1 MRACGETTEQVRRG
15 GLKGVTAVWRSI
27 QDTFALTDQGM
38 KDFMRGAGFCALA
51 NLMLMLPIV
60 VLYFTARGFIRYLD
74 DPSVGLPDMALFA
87 VAIVAALVVMFVT
100 QMWEYR
106 ATYTAVYQESARKRI
121 AIAERL
127 RLLPLSFFG
136 KRDLADLTSVIMK
149 DCSDQERLFSH
160 TMPQIFGMGASTLVF
175 AAMMFAFD
183 WRLAASALWP
193 IPVALTALLLT
204 ARIQKSHTAKKN
216 AASLS
221 FADGLQ
227 EYLECH
233 REIRSLNKVGVFQG
247 ELDCRIDRFEREKID
262 AELAMGVAVC
272 SAQGFLRLG
281 IASVIVVGTMLLVTG
296 QVDFLVF
303 FVYLL
308 AVTRVYDP
316 INVVL
321 QAVAELMDMSLSLE
335 RMRAIENEP
344 VQTGSTSFE
353 PQGYDVVFE
362 DVGFAYADGEDVLGS
377 VSFKA
382 REGQVTALVGASG
395 SGKSTAV
402 KLASRFWDVS
412 SGTVFVG
419 GVDVSTVDP
428 ETLLSAF
435 SEVFQDVVLFDDTVR
450 ENIRLGR
457 KDATNEEVLAAA
469 RAARCDEF
477 VERLPNGYDTMIGEN
492 GSRLSG
498 GERQRISIARALL
511 KDAPIVLLDEATASL
526 DVENE
531 TYVQAALS
539 ELLQGKT
546 VLVIAHRMRT
556 VDNAD
561 KIVVLEGGCVVEQGS
576 PAELREKPDGRY
588 RRMLELQRE
597 SEVWAL

>member
-1 MRACGETTEQVRRG
+1 MTTVQRR
-15 GLKGVTAVWRSI
+15 L
-27 QDTFALTDQGM
+27 QDIFALTDQGM
-38 KDFMRGAGFCALA
+38 KDFIRGAGFCALA

-60 VLYFTARGFIRYLD
+60 VLYFVASDFVRYLG
-74 DPSVGLPDMALFA
+74 DPAVGLPGMTLYA
-87 VAIVAALVVMFVT
+87 VGIVAALAVMFVT

-106 ATYTAVYQESARKRI
+106 ATYTVVYQESARKRI

-175 AAMMFAFD
+175 AVMMFAFD

-193 IPVALTALLLT
+193 IPVALVALLLT
-204 ARIQKSHTAKKN
+204 ARVQKSHTAKKN

-221 FADGLQ
+221 FVDGLQ

-233 REIRSLNKVGVFQG
+233 REIRSLNKVSAFQG
-247 ELDCRIDRFEREKID
+247 ELDRRIDRFEREKIG
-262 AELAMGVAVC
+262 AELAMGMAVC

-281 IASVIVVGTMLLVTG
+281 IASVIVAGTMLLVAG

-316 INVVL
+316 INVIL
-321 QAVAELMDMSLSLE
+321 QAIAELMDMSLSLE

-344 VQTGSTSFE
+344 IQTGCTSFE
-353 PQGYDVVFE
+353 PQGYDVVFD
-362 DVGFAYADGEDVLGS
+362 DVGFAYADGEDVLDG
-377 VSFKA
+377 VSFRA

-412 SGTVFVG
+412 SGAVFVG

-428 ETLLSAF
+428 ETLLSSF

-450 ENIRLGR
+450 ENIRLG
-457 KDATNEEVLAAA
+457 KKNATDEEVLAAA
-469 RAARCDEF
+469 KAARCDEF
-477 VERLPNGYDTMIGEN
+477 VERLPNGYDTLIGEN
-492 GSRLSG
+492 GGRLSG

-511 KDAPIVLLDEATASL
+511 KNAPIVLLDEATASL

-531 TYVQAALS
+531 TQVQAALS
-539 ELLQGKT
+539 ELLQDKT

-561 KIVVLEGGCVVEQGS
+561 KIVVLEGGRVVEQGS
-576 PAELREKPDGRY
+576 PAELREKPEGRY

-597 SEVWAL
+597 SAAWAL

>member
-1 MRACGETTEQVRRG
+1 
-15 GLKGVTAVWRSI
+15 
-27 QDTFALTDQGM
+27 M

-60 VLYFTARGFIRYLD
+60 VLYFVASDFVRYLSE
-74 DPSVGLPDMALFA
+74 PAVGLPGM
-87 VAIVAALVVMFVT
+87 VPYVVGIVAALAVMFVT

-106 ATYTAVYQESARKRI
+106 ATYTVVYKESARKRI

-193 IPVALTALLLT
+193 IPVALVALLLT
-204 ARIQKSHTAKKN
+204 ARVQKSHTAKKN

-221 FADGLQ
+221 FVDGLQ

-233 REIRSLNKVGVFQG
+233 REIRSLNKVGAFQSDLG
-247 ELDCRIDRFEREKID
+247 RRIDRFEREKIG

-281 IASVIVVGTMLLVTG
+281 IASVIVVGTMLLVAG
-296 QVDFLVF
+296 RVDFLVF

-316 INVVL
+316 INVIL
-321 QAVAELMDMSLSLE
+321 QAIAELMDMSLSLG

-344 VQTGSTSFE
+344 IQTGHTSFE
-353 PQGYDVVFE
+353 PQGYDVAFD
-362 DVGFAYADGEDVLGS
+362 DVGFAYADGEDVLDG
-377 VSFKA
+377 VSFTA

-412 SGTVFVG
+412 SGAVFVG

-428 ETLLSAF
+428 ETLLSSF

-450 ENIRLGR
+450 ENIRLG
-457 KDATNEEVLAAA
+457 KKSATDEEVLAAA
-469 RAARCDEF
+469 KAAHCDEF
-477 VERLPNGYDTMIGEN
+477 VERLPNGYDTLIGEN
-492 GSRLSG
+492 GGRLSG

-511 KDAPIVLLDEATASL
+511 KNAPIVLLDEATASL

-531 TYVQAALS
+531 TQVQAALS

-546 VLVIAHRMRT
+546 VLDIAHRMRT

-561 KIVVLEGGCVVEQGS
+561 KIVVLEGGRVVEQGS
-576 PAELREKPDGRY
+576 PAELREKPEGRY

-597 SEVWAL
+597 SATWAL

>member
-1 MRACGETTEQVRRG
+1 MTTVRRR
-15 GLKGVTAVWRSI
+15 L
-27 QDTFALTDQGM
+27 QDIFALTDQGM

-60 VLYFTARGFIRYLD
+60 VLYFVASDFVRYLGE
-74 DPSVGLPDMALFA
+74 PAVGLPGMALYA
-87 VAIVAALVVMFVT
+87 VGIVAALAVMFVT

-106 ATYTAVYQESARKRI
+106 ATYTVVYQESARKRI

-160 TMPQIFGMGASTLVF
+160 TMPQLFGMGASTLVF
-175 AAMMFAFD
+175 AVMMFAFD

-193 IPVALTALLLT
+193 IPVALVALLLT
-204 ARIQKSHTAKKN
+204 ARVQKSHTAKKN

-221 FADGLQ
+221 FVDGLQ

-233 REIRSLNKVGVFQG
+233 REIRSLNKVSAFQG
-247 ELDCRIDRFEREKID
+247 ELDHCIDRFEREKIG

-281 IASVIVVGTMLLVTG
+281 IASVIVVGTMLLVAG
-296 QVDFLVF
+296 RVDFLVF

-316 INVVL
+316 INVIL
-321 QAVAELMDMSLSLE
+321 QAIAELMDMSLSLG

-344 VQTGSTSFE
+344 IQTGRTSFE
-353 PQGYDVVFE
+353 PQGYDVVFD
-362 DVGFAYADGEDVLGS
+362 DVGFAYADGEDVLDG
-377 VSFKA
+377 VSFRA

-412 SGTVFVG
+412 SGAVFVG

-450 ENIRLGR
+450 ENIRLGTT
-457 KDATNEEVLAAA
+457 DATNEEVLAAA

-597 SEVWAL
+597 SAAWAL

>member
-1 MRACGETTEQVRRG
+1 MNIPLIFWIVPAAAVIALAVAWAFYRSMKCEDEGTPRMREIAEHVRKGAMAYLRQQYKVVLIVFIILALFFAYLAYG
-15 GLKGVTAVWRSI
+15 AGVQNPWVPFAFLTGGFFSGLAGYFGMKTATYASARTANAARQSLDRGLKVAFRSGAVMG
-27 QDTFALTDQGM
+27 L
-38 KDFMRGAGFCALA
+38 
-51 NLMLMLPIV
+51 V
-60 VLYFTARGFIRYLD
+60 V
-74 DPSVGLPDMALFA
+74 VGLGLLDISFWYVILER
-87 VAIVAALVVMFVT
+87 FVEVSGPQKLEVIT
-100 QMWEYR
+100 TTM
-106 ATYTAVYQESARKRI
+106 
-121 AIAERL
+121 
-127 RLLPLSFFG
+127 
-136 KRDLADLTSVIMK
+136 LT
-149 DCSDQERLFSH
+149 
-160 TMPQIFGMGASTLVF
+160 FGMGASTLVF

-193 IPVALTALLLT
+193 IPVALAALLLT

-308 AVTRVYDP
+308 AATRVYDP

-450 ENIRLGR
+450 ENIRLGK

-477 VERLPNGYDTMIGEN
+477 VERLPSGYDTMIGEN

-531 TYVQAALS
+531 THVQAALS

-561 KIVVLEGGCVVEQGS
+561 KIVVLEGGCVAEQGS
-576 PAELREKPDGRY
+576 PAELRGKPDAR
-588 RRMLELQRE
+588 
-597 SEVWAL
+597 

>member
-1 MRACGETTEQVRRG
+1 MWRR
-15 GLKGVTAVWRSI
+15 I
-27 QDTFALTDQGM
+27 QDAFALTDQGM

-60 VLYFTARGFIRYLD
+60 VLYFTASDFIRYLG
-74 DPSVGLPDMALFA
+74 DPAVGLPSMALYA
-87 VAIVAALVVMFVT
+87 VGIVAALAVMFVT

-106 ATYTAVYQESARKRI
+106 GTYTVVYQESARKRI

-136 KRDLADLTSVIMK
+136 KRDLSDLTSVIMK

-160 TMPQIFGMGASTLVF
+160 TMPQIFGMGALTLVF
-175 AAMMFAFD
+175 AVMMFAFD

-193 IPVALTALLLT
+193 IPVALVALLLT
-204 ARIQKSHTAKKN
+204 ARVQKSHTAKKN

-233 REIRSLNKVGVFQG
+233 REIRSLNKVSAFQG
-247 ELDCRIDRFEREKID
+247 ELDRCIDCFEREKID

-281 IASVIVVGTMLLVTG
+281 IASVIVVGTMLLVAG
-296 QVDFLVF
+296 QIDFLVF

-316 INVVL
+316 INVIL
-321 QAVAELMDMSLSLE
+321 QAIAELMDMSLSLE

-344 VQTGSTSFE
+344 IQTGRTSFE

-362 DVGFAYADGEDVLGS
+362 DVGFAYADGEDVLNG

-412 SGTVFVG
+412 SGAVFVG

-428 ETLLSAF
+428 ETLLSSF

-450 ENIRLGR
+450 ENIRLGK
-457 KDATNEEVLAAA
+457 KDATDEEVLAAA
-469 RAARCDEF
+469 KAARCDEF

-531 TYVQAALS
+531 TQVQAALS
-539 ELLQGKT
+539 ELLQDKT

-561 KIVVLEGGCVVEQGS
+561 KIVVLEDGRVAEQGS
-576 PAELREKPDGRY
+576 PAELRERPEGEY

-597 SEVWAL
+597 SGAWTL

>member
-1 MRACGETTEQVRRG
+1 
-15 GLKGVTAVWRSI
+15 
-27 QDTFALTDQGM
+27 M

-60 VLYFTARGFIRYLD
+60 VLYFVASDFIGCLG
-74 DPSVGLPDMALFA
+74 DPAVCLPGMAPYVVG
-87 VAIVAALVVMFVT
+87 IVAALAVMFVT

-106 ATYTAVYQESARKRI
+106 ATYTVVYKESARKRI

-193 IPVALTALLLT
+193 IPVALVALLLT
-204 ARIQKSHTAKKN
+204 ARVQKSHTAKKN

-221 FADGLQ
+221 FVDGLQ

-233 REIRSLNKVGVFQG
+233 REIRSLNKVGAFQSDLG
-247 ELDCRIDRFEREKID
+247 RRIDRFEREKIG

-296 QVDFLVF
+296 RVDFLVF

-316 INVVL
+316 INVIL
-321 QAVAELMDMSLSLE
+321 QAVAELMDMSLSLK

-344 VQTGSTSFE
+344 IQTGSTSFE
-353 PQGYDVVFE
+353 PQGYDVAFD
-362 DVGFAYADGEDVLGS
+362 DVGFAYADGEDVLDG
-377 VSFKA
+377 VSFTA

-412 SGTVFVG
+412 SGAVFVG

-428 ETLLSAF
+428 ETLLSSF

-450 ENIRLGR
+450 ENIRLG
-457 KDATNEEVLAAA
+457 KKNATDEEVLAAA
-469 RAARCDEF
+469 KAARCDEF
-477 VERLPNGYDTMIGEN
+477 VERLPNGYDTLIGEN
-492 GSRLSG
+492 GGRLSG

-511 KDAPIVLLDEATASL
+511 KNAPIVLLDEATASL

-531 TYVQAALS
+531 TQVQAALS

-561 KIVVLEGGCVVEQGS
+561 KIVVLEGGRVVEQGS
-576 PAELREKPDGRY
+576 PAELREKPEGRY
-588 RRMLELQRE
+588 RRMLELQCE
-597 SEVWAL
+597 SAAWAL

>member
-1 MRACGETTEQVRRG
+1 MA
-15 GLKGVTAVWRSI
+15 AVWRRI
-27 QDTFALTDQGM
+27 QDAFALTDQGM
-38 KDFMRGAGFCALA
+38 RDFMRGAGFCALA

-60 VLYFTARGFIRYLD
+60 VLYFVASDFVRYLGE
-74 DPSVGLPDMALFA
+74 PAVGLPGMAPY
-87 VAIVAALVVMFVT
+87 VVGIVAALAVMFVT

-106 ATYTAVYQESARKRI
+106 ATYTVVYKESARKRI

-193 IPVALTALLLT
+193 IPVALVALLLT
-204 ARIQKSHTAKKN
+204 ARVQKSHTAKKN

-221 FADGLQ
+221 FVDGLQ

-233 REIRSLNKVGVFQG
+233 REIRSLNKVGAFQSDLG
-247 ELDCRIDRFEREKID
+247 RRIDRFEREKIG

-296 QVDFLVF
+296 RVDFLVF

-316 INVVL
+316 INVIL
-321 QAVAELMDMSLSLE
+321 QAIAELMDMSLSLK

-344 VQTGSTSFE
+344 IQTGSTSFE
-353 PQGYDVVFE
+353 PQGYDVAFD
-362 DVGFAYADGEDVLGS
+362 DVGFAYADGEDVLDG
-377 VSFKA
+377 VSFTA

-412 SGTVFVG
+412 SGAVFVG

-428 ETLLSAF
+428 ETLLSSF

-450 ENIRLGR
+450 ENIRLG
-457 KDATNEEVLAAA
+457 KKNATDEEVLAAA

-477 VERLPNGYDTMIGEN
+477 VERLPNGYDTLIGEN
-492 GSRLSG
+492 GGRLSG

-511 KDAPIVLLDEATASL
+511 KNAPIVLLDEATASL

-531 TYVQAALS
+531 TQVQAALS

-561 KIVVLEGGCVVEQGS
+561 KIVVLEGGRVVEQGS
-576 PAELREKPDGRY
+576 PAELREKPEGRY

-597 SEVWAL
+597 SDAWVI

>member
-1 MRACGETTEQVRRG
+1 M
-15 GLKGVTAVWRSI
+15 TAVWRRI
-27 QDTFALTDQGM
+27 QDAFALTDQGM

-60 VLYFTARGFIRYLD
+60 VLYFAASDFIRYLD
-74 DPSVGLPDMALFA
+74 DPAVGLPDMALYA
-87 VAIVAALVVMFVT
+87 VGIVVALVVMFVT

-106 ATYTAVYQESARKRI
+106 ATYTVVYQESARKRI

-193 IPVALTALLLT
+193 IPVALAALLLT
-204 ARIQKSHTAKKN
+204 TRIQKSHTAKKN

-450 ENIRLGR
+450 ENIRLGK

-531 TYVQAALS
+531 THVQAALS

-588 RRMLELQRE
+588 RRMLELQRK
-597 SEVWAL
+597 SEAWVL

>member
-1 MRACGETTEQVRRG
+1 MA
-15 GLKGVTAVWRSI
+15 AVWRRI
-27 QDTFALTDQGM
+27 QDAFALTDQGM

-60 VLYFTARGFIRYLD
+60 VLYFVASDFVRYLD
-74 DPSVGLPDMALFA
+74 EPAIGLPGM
-87 VAIVAALVVMFVT
+87 VPYVVGIVAALAVMFVT

-106 ATYTAVYQESARKRI
+106 ATYTVVYQESARKRI

-193 IPVALTALLLT
+193 IPVALVALLLT
-204 ARIQKSHTAKKN
+204 ARVQKSHTAKKN

-221 FADGLQ
+221 FVDGLQ

-281 IASVIVVGTMLLVTG
+281 IASVIVVGTMLLVAG
-296 QVDFLVF
+296 RVDFLVF

-316 INVVL
+316 INVIL
-321 QAVAELMDMSLSLE
+321 QAVAELMDMSLSLK

-402 KLASRFWDVS
+402 KLASRFWDAS

-450 ENIRLGR
+450 ENIRLGK

-477 VERLPNGYDTMIGEN
+477 VGRLPNGYDTMIGEN

-531 TYVQAALS
+531 TQVQAALS

-561 KIVVLEGGCVVEQGS
+561 KIVVLEGGRVVEQGS
-576 PAELREKPDGRY
+576 PAELREKPEGRY

-597 SEVWAL
+597 SAAWAL

>member
-1 MRACGETTEQVRRG
+1 MTTVRRR
-15 GLKGVTAVWRSI
+15 L
-27 QDTFALTDQGM
+27 QDIFALTDQGV

-60 VLYFTARGFIRYLD
+60 VLYFVASDFIRYLD
-74 DPSVGLPDMALFA
+74 EPAVGLPGMALYA
-87 VAIVAALVVMFVT
+87 VGIVAALAVMFVT

-106 ATYTAVYQESARKRI
+106 ATYTVVYQESARKRI

-160 TMPQIFGMGASTLVF
+160 TMPQLFGMGASTLVF
-175 AAMMFAFD
+175 AVMMFAFD

-193 IPVALTALLLT
+193 IPVALAALLLT
-204 ARIQKSHTAKKN
+204 ARVQKSHTAKKN

-221 FADGLQ
+221 FVDGLQ

-233 REIRSLNKVGVFQG
+233 REIRSLNKVSAFQG
-247 ELDCRIDRFEREKID
+247 DLDHCIDRFEREKIG

-281 IASVIVVGTMLLVTG
+281 IASVIVVGTMLLVAG
-296 QVDFLVF
+296 RVDFLVF

-316 INVVL
+316 INVIL
-321 QAVAELMDMSLSLE
+321 QAIAELMDMSLSLG

-344 VQTGSTSFE
+344 IQTGHTSFE
-353 PQGYDVVFE
+353 PQGYDVAFD
-362 DVGFAYADGEDVLGS
+362 DVGFAYADGEDVLDG
-377 VSFKA
+377 VSFTA

-428 ETLLSAF
+428 ETLLSSF

-450 ENIRLGR
+450 ENIRLG
-457 KDATNEEVLAAA
+457 KKNATDEEVLAAA
-469 RAARCDEF
+469 KAARCDEF
-477 VERLPNGYDTMIGEN
+477 VERLPNGYDTLIGEN
-492 GSRLSG
+492 GGRLSG

-511 KDAPIVLLDEATASL
+511 KNAPIVLLDEATASL

-531 TYVQAALS
+531 TQVQAALS

-561 KIVVLEGGCVVEQGS
+561 KIVVLEGGRVVEQGS
-576 PAELREKPDGRY
+576 PAELREKPEGKY

-597 SEVWAL
+597 SAAWAL

>member
-1 MRACGETTEQVRRG
+1 
-15 GLKGVTAVWRSI
+15 
-27 QDTFALTDQGM
+27 M

-60 VLYFTARGFIRYLD
+60 VLYFVASDFIGCLG
-74 DPSVGLPDMALFA
+74 DPAVGLPSMAPY
-87 VAIVAALVVMFVT
+87 VVGIVAALAVMFVT

-106 ATYTAVYQESARKRI
+106 ATYTVVYKESARKRI

-193 IPVALTALLLT
+193 IPVALVALLLT
-204 ARIQKSHTAKKN
+204 ARVQKSHTAKKN

-221 FADGLQ
+221 FVDGLQ

-233 REIRSLNKVGVFQG
+233 REIRSLNKVGAFQSDLG
-247 ELDCRIDRFEREKID
+247 RRIDRFEREKID

-296 QVDFLVF
+296 RVDFLVF

-316 INVVL
+316 INVIL
-321 QAVAELMDMSLSLE
+321 QAVAELMDMSLSLG

-344 VQTGSTSFE
+344 IQTGSTSFE
-353 PQGYDVVFE
+353 PQGYDVAFD
-362 DVGFAYADGEDVLGS
+362 DVGFAYADGEDVLDG

-412 SGTVFVG
+412 SGAVFVG

-428 ETLLSAF
+428 ETLLSSF

-450 ENIRLGR
+450 ENIRLGK
-457 KDATNEEVLAAA
+457 KDATDEEVLAAA

-511 KDAPIVLLDEATASL
+511 KNAPIVLLDEATASL

-531 TYVQAALS
+531 TQVQAALS

-561 KIVVLEGGCVVEQGS
+561 KIVVLEGGRVVEQGS
-576 PAELREKPDGRY
+576 PAELREKPEGRY

-597 SEVWAL
+597 SAAWAL

>member
-1 MRACGETTEQVRRG
+1 
-15 GLKGVTAVWRSI
+15 
-27 QDTFALTDQGM
+27 M

-60 VLYFTARGFIRYLD
+60 VLYFVASDFVRYLSE
-74 DPSVGLPDMALFA
+74 PAVGLPGM
-87 VAIVAALVVMFVT
+87 VPYVVGIVAALAVMFVT

-106 ATYTAVYQESARKRI
+106 ATYTVVYKESARKRI

-193 IPVALTALLLT
+193 IPVALVALLLT
-204 ARIQKSHTAKKN
+204 ARVQKSHTAKKN
-216 AASLS
+216 AVSLS
-221 FADGLQ
+221 FVDGLQ

-233 REIRSLNKVGVFQG
+233 REIRSLNKVGAFQSDLG
-247 ELDCRIDRFEREKID
+247 RRIDRFEREKIG

-281 IASVIVVGTMLLVTG
+281 IASVIVVGTMLLVAG
-296 QVDFLVF
+296 RVDFLVF

-316 INVVL
+316 INVIL
-321 QAVAELMDMSLSLE
+321 QAIAELMDMSLSLG

-344 VQTGSTSFE
+344 IQTGHTSFE
-353 PQGYDVVFE
+353 PQGYDVAFD
-362 DVGFAYADGEDVLGS
+362 DVGFAYADGEDVLDG
-377 VSFKA
+377 VSFTA

-412 SGTVFVG
+412 SGAVFVG

-428 ETLLSAF
+428 ETLLSSF

-450 ENIRLGR
+450 ENIRLG
-457 KDATNEEVLAAA
+457 KKNATDEEVLAAA
-469 RAARCDEF
+469 KAARCDEF
-477 VERLPNGYDTMIGEN
+477 VERLPNGYDTLIGEN
-492 GSRLSG
+492 GGRLSG

-511 KDAPIVLLDEATASL
+511 KNAPIVLLDEATASL

-531 TYVQAALS
+531 TQVQAALS
-539 ELLQGKT
+539 ELLQDKT

-561 KIVVLEGGCVVEQGS
+561 KIVVLEGGRVVEQGS
-576 PAELREKPDGRY
+576 PAELREKPEGRY

-597 SEVWAL
+597 SAAWAL

>member
-1 MRACGETTEQVRRG
+1 MTTVRRR
-15 GLKGVTAVWRSI
+15 L
-27 QDTFALTDQGM
+27 QDIFALTDQGM
-38 KDFMRGAGFCALA
+38 KDFIRGAGFCALA

-60 VLYFTARGFIRYLD
+60 VLYFTASDFVRYLG
-74 DPSVGLPDMALFA
+74 DPSVGLPSMALYA
-87 VAIVAALVVMFVT
+87 VGIVAALAVMFVT

-106 ATYTAVYQESARKRI
+106 GTYTVVYQESARKRI

-136 KRDLADLTSVIMK
+136 KRDLSDLTSVIMK

-175 AAMMFAFD
+175 AVMMFAFD

-193 IPVALTALLLT
+193 IPVALVALLLT
-204 ARIQKSHTAKKN
+204 ARVQKSHTAKKN

-221 FADGLQ
+221 FVDGLQ

-233 REIRSLNKVGVFQG
+233 REIRSLNKVSAFQG
-247 ELDCRIDRFEREKID
+247 ELDRCIDCFEREKID

-281 IASVIVVGTMLLVTG
+281 IASVIVVGTMLLVAG
-296 QVDFLVF
+296 QIDFLVF

-316 INVVL
+316 INVIL
-321 QAVAELMDMSLSLE
+321 QAIAELMDMSLSLE
-335 RMRAIENEP
+335 RMRAIENEAI
-344 VQTGSTSFE
+344 QTGRTSFE
-353 PQGYDVVFE
+353 PQGYDVVFD
-362 DVGFAYADGEDVLGS
+362 DVGFSYADGEDVLDS

-412 SGTVFVG
+412 SGAVFVG

-428 ETLLSAF
+428 ETLLSSF

-450 ENIRLGR
+450 ENIRLGK
-457 KDATNEEVLAAA
+457 KDATDGEVLAAA
-469 RAARCDEF
+469 KAARCDEF

-531 TYVQAALS
+531 TQVQAALS
-539 ELLQGKT
+539 ELLQDKT

-561 KIVVLEGGCVVEQGS
+561 KIVVLENGRVAEQGS
-576 PAELREKPDGRY
+576 PAELRKRPEGEY

-597 SEVWAL
+597 SGAWTL

>member
-1 MRACGETTEQVRRG
+1 M
-15 GLKGVTAVWRSI
+15 TAVWRRI
-27 QDTFALTDQGM
+27 QDAFALTDQGM
-38 KDFMRGAGFCALA
+38 KDFIRGAGFCALA

-60 VLYFTARGFIRYLD
+60 VLYFVASDFIRYLD
-74 DPSVGLPDMALFA
+74 NPSVGLPGMALYA
-87 VAIVAALVVMFVT
+87 AGIVAALAVMFVT

-106 ATYTAVYQESARKRI
+106 GTYTVVYQESARKRI
-121 AIAERL
+121 SIAERL

-175 AAMMFAFD
+175 AVMMFAFD

-193 IPVALTALLLT
+193 IPVALVALLLT
-204 ARIQKSHTAKKN
+204 AHIQKSHTVKKN

-221 FADGLQ
+221 FADALQ

-233 REIRSLNKVGVFQG
+233 REIRSLNKVGAFQD
-247 ELDCRIDRFEREKID
+247 ELDCRIDRFEREKIG

-281 IASVIVVGTMLLVTG
+281 IASVIVVGTVLLVAG

-316 INVVL
+316 INVIL
-321 QAVAELMDMSLSLE
+321 QAIAELMDMSLSLE

-344 VQTGSTSFE
+344 IQTGSTSFE

-412 SGTVFVG
+412 SGAIFVG

-450 ENIRLGR
+450 ENIRLGK
-457 KDATNEEVLAAA
+457 KDATNEEVLAAE

-588 RRMLELQRE
+588 RRMLELQHE
-597 SEVWAL
+597 SEAWVL

>member
-1 MRACGETTEQVRRG
+1 
-15 GLKGVTAVWRSI
+15 
-27 QDTFALTDQGM
+27 M
-38 KDFMRGAGFCALA
+38 KDFMCGAGFCALA

-60 VLYFTARGFIRYLD
+60 VLYFVASDFVRYLG
-74 DPSVGLPDMALFA
+74 DPAVGLPGMAPY
-87 VAIVAALVVMFVT
+87 VVGIVAALAVMFAT

-106 ATYTAVYQESARKRI
+106 ATYTVVYKESARKRI

-193 IPVALTALLLT
+193 IPVALVALLLT
-204 ARIQKSHTAKKN
+204 ARVQKSHTAKKN

-221 FADGLQ
+221 FVDGLQ

-233 REIRSLNKVGVFQG
+233 REIRSLNKVGAFQSDLG
-247 ELDCRIDRFEREKID
+247 RHIDRFEREKIG

-281 IASVIVVGTMLLVTG
+281 IASVIVVGTMLLVAG
-296 QVDFLVF
+296 RVDFLVF

-316 INVVL
+316 INVIL
-321 QAVAELMDMSLSLE
+321 QAIAELMDMSLSLG

-344 VQTGSTSFE
+344 IQTGHTSFE
-353 PQGYDVVFE
+353 PQGYDVAFD
-362 DVGFAYADGEDVLGS
+362 DVGFAYADGEDVLDG

-412 SGTVFVG
+412 SGAVFVG

-428 ETLLSAF
+428 ETLLSSF

-450 ENIRLGR
+450 ENIRLG
-457 KDATNEEVLAAA
+457 KKNATDEEVLAAA
-469 RAARCDEF
+469 KAARCDEF
-477 VERLPNGYDTMIGEN
+477 VERLPNGYDTLIGEN
-492 GSRLSG
+492 GGRLSG

-511 KDAPIVLLDEATASL
+511 KNAPIVLLDEATASL

-531 TYVQAALS
+531 TQVQAALS

-561 KIVVLEGGCVVEQGS
+561 KIVVLEGGRVVEQGS
-576 PAELREKPDGRY
+576 PAELREKPEGRY

-597 SEVWAL
+597 SAAWAL

>member
-1 MRACGETTEQVRRG
+1 
-15 GLKGVTAVWRSI
+15 
-27 QDTFALTDQGM
+27 M

-60 VLYFTARGFIRYLD
+60 VLYFVASDFVRYLGE
-74 DPSVGLPDMALFA
+74 PAVGLPGMAPYA
-87 VAIVAALVVMFVT
+87 AGIVAALAVMFVT

-106 ATYTAVYQESARKRI
+106 ATYTVVYQESARKRI

-193 IPVALTALLLT
+193 IPVALVALLLT
-204 ARIQKSHTAKKN
+204 ARVQKSHTAKKN

-221 FADGLQ
+221 FVDGLQ

-233 REIRSLNKVGVFQG
+233 REIRSLNKVSAFQG
-247 ELDCRIDRFEREKID
+247 ELDHCIDRFEREKIG

-281 IASVIVVGTMLLVTG
+281 IASVIVVGTMLLVAG
-296 QVDFLVF
+296 RVDFLVF

-308 AVTRVYDP
+308 TVTRVYDP
-316 INVVL
+316 INVIL
-321 QAVAELMDMSLSLE
+321 QAIAELMDMSLSLK

-344 VQTGSTSFE
+344 IQTGSTSFE
-353 PQGYDVVFE
+353 PQGYDVALD
-362 DVGFAYADGEDVLGS
+362 DVGFAYADGEDVLDG
-377 VSFKA
+377 VSFTA

-412 SGTVFVG
+412 SGAVFVG

-428 ETLLSAF
+428 ETLLSSF

-450 ENIRLGR
+450 ENIRLG
-457 KDATNEEVLAAA
+457 KKNATDEEVLAAA

-531 TYVQAALS
+531 TQVQAALS

-561 KIVVLEGGCVVEQGS
+561 KIVVLEGGRVVEQGS
-576 PAELREKPDGRY
+576 PAELREKPEGRY

-597 SEVWAL
+597 SAAWAL

>member
-1 MRACGETTEQVRRG
+1 
-15 GLKGVTAVWRSI
+15 
-27 QDTFALTDQGM
+27 M

-60 VLYFTARGFIRYLD
+60 VLYFVASDFVRYLGE
-74 DPSVGLPDMALFA
+74 PAVGLPGMAPY
-87 VAIVAALVVMFVT
+87 VVGIVAALAVMFVT

-106 ATYTAVYQESARKRI
+106 ATYTVVYKESARKRI

-193 IPVALTALLLT
+193 IPVALAALLLT
-204 ARIQKSHTAKKN
+204 ARVQKSHTAKKN

-221 FADGLQ
+221 FVDGLQ

-233 REIRSLNKVGVFQG
+233 REIRSLNKVGAFQSDLG
-247 ELDCRIDRFEREKID
+247 RRIDRFEREKID

-281 IASVIVVGTMLLVTG
+281 IASVIVVGTMLLVAG
-296 QVDFLVF
+296 RVDFLVF

-316 INVVL
+316 INVIL
-321 QAVAELMDMSLSLE
+321 QAVAELMDMSLSLK

-344 VQTGSTSFE
+344 IQTGHTSFE
-353 PQGYDVVFE
+353 PQGYDVAFD
-362 DVGFAYADGEDVLGS
+362 DVGFAYADGEDVLDG
-377 VSFKA
+377 VSFTA

-412 SGTVFVG
+412 SGAVFVG

-428 ETLLSAF
+428 ETLLSSF

-450 ENIRLGR
+450 ENIRLG
-457 KDATNEEVLAAA
+457 KKNATDEEVLAAA
-469 RAARCDEF
+469 KAARCDEF
-477 VERLPNGYDTMIGEN
+477 VERLPNGYDTLIGEN
-492 GSRLSG
+492 GGRLSG

-511 KDAPIVLLDEATASL
+511 KNAPIVLLDEATASL

-531 TYVQAALS
+531 TQVQAALS

-561 KIVVLEGGCVVEQGS
+561 KIVVFEGGRVVEQGS
-576 PAELREKPDGRY
+576 PAELREKPEGRY

-597 SEVWAL
+597 SAAWAL

>member
-1 MRACGETTEQVRRG
+1 MWRR
-15 GLKGVTAVWRSI
+15 I
-27 QDTFALTDQGM
+27 QDAFTLTDQGM

-60 VLYFTARGFIRYLD
+60 VLYFTASDFVRYLG
-74 DPSVGLPDMALFA
+74 DPSVGLPSMVLYA
-87 VAIVAALVVMFVT
+87 VGIVAALAVMFVT

-106 ATYTAVYQESARKRI
+106 GTYTVVYQESARKRI

-136 KRDLADLTSVIMK
+136 KRDLSDLTSVIMK

-175 AAMMFAFD
+175 AVMMFAFD

-193 IPVALTALLLT
+193 IPVALVALLLT
-204 ARIQKSHTAKKN
+204 ARVQKSHTAKKN

-221 FADGLQ
+221 FVDGLQ

-233 REIRSLNKVGVFQG
+233 REIRSLNKVSAFQG
-247 ELDCRIDRFEREKID
+247 ELDRCIDCFEREKID

-281 IASVIVVGTMLLVTG
+281 IATVIVVGTMLLVSG
-296 QVDFLVF
+296 QIDFLVF

-316 INVVL
+316 INVIL
-321 QAVAELMDMSLSLE
+321 QAIAELMDMSLSLE
-335 RMRAIENEP
+335 RMRAIENEAI
-344 VQTGSTSFE
+344 QTGRTSFE
-353 PQGYDVVFE
+353 PQGYDVVFD
-362 DVGFAYADGEDVLGS
+362 DVGFSYADGEDVLDS

-412 SGTVFVG
+412 SGAVFVG

-428 ETLLSAF
+428 ETLLSSF

-450 ENIRLGR
+450 ENIRLGK
-457 KDATNEEVLAAA
+457 KDATDEEVLAAA
-469 RAARCDEF
+469 KAARCDEF

-531 TYVQAALS
+531 TQVQAALS
-539 ELLQGKT
+539 ELLQDKT

-561 KIVVLEGGCVVEQGS
+561 KIVVLEDGRVAEQGS
-576 PAELREKPDGRY
+576 PAELREKPEGEY

-597 SEVWAL
+597 SGAWTL

>member
-1 MRACGETTEQVRRG
+1 M
-15 GLKGVTAVWRSI
+15 TAVWRRI
-27 QDTFALTDQGM
+27 QDAFALTDQGM

-60 VLYFTARGFIRYLD
+60 VLYFVASDFIGYLG
-74 DPSVGLPDMALFA
+74 DPAVGLPGMAPY
-87 VAIVAALVVMFVT
+87 VVGIVAALAVMFVT

-106 ATYTAVYQESARKRI
+106 ATYTVVYQESARKRI

-193 IPVALTALLLT
+193 IPVALVALLLT
-204 ARIQKSHTAKKN
+204 ARVQKSHTAKKN

-221 FADGLQ
+221 FVDGLQ

-233 REIRSLNKVGVFQG
+233 REIRSLNKVGAFQSDLG
-247 ELDCRIDRFEREKID
+247 RRIDRFEREKIG

-281 IASVIVVGTMLLVTG
+281 IASVIVVGTMLLVAG

-316 INVVL
+316 INVIL
-321 QAVAELMDMSLSLE
+321 QAIAELMDMSLSLG

-344 VQTGSTSFE
+344 IQTGSTSFE
-353 PQGYDVVFE
+353 PQGYDVAFG
-362 DVGFAYADGEDVLGS
+362 DVGFAYADGEDVLDG
-377 VSFKA
+377 VSFTA

-412 SGTVFVG
+412 SGAVFVG

-428 ETLLSAF
+428 ETLLSSF

-450 ENIRLGR
+450 ENIRLG
-457 KDATNEEVLAAA
+457 KKNATDEEVLAAA

-477 VERLPNGYDTMIGEN
+477 VGRLPNGYDTMIGEN

-531 TYVQAALS
+531 TQVQAALS

-561 KIVVLEGGCVVEQGS
+561 KIVVLEGGRVVEQGS
-576 PAELREKPDGRY
+576 PAELREKPEGRY

-597 SEVWAL
+597 SAAWAL

>member
-1 MRACGETTEQVRRG
+1 
-15 GLKGVTAVWRSI
+15 
-27 QDTFALTDQGM
+27 M

-60 VLYFTARGFIRYLD
+60 VLYFVASDFIRYLGE
-74 DPSVGLPDMALFA
+74 PAVGLPGMALYT
-87 VAIVAALVVMFVT
+87 VGIVAALAVMFIT

-106 ATYTAVYQESARKRI
+106 ATYTVVYQESARKRI

-160 TMPQIFGMGASTLVF
+160 TMPQLFGMGASTLVF
-175 AAMMFAFD
+175 AVMMFAFD

-193 IPVALTALLLT
+193 IPVALAALLLT
-204 ARIQKSHTAKKN
+204 ARVQKSHTAKKN

-221 FADGLQ
+221 FVDGLQ

-233 REIRSLNKVGVFQG
+233 REIRSLNKVSAFQG
-247 ELDCRIDRFEREKID
+247 ELDRRIDRFEREKIG

-281 IASVIVVGTMLLVTG
+281 IASVIVVGTMLLVAG
-296 QVDFLVF
+296 RVDFLVF

-316 INVVL
+316 INVIL
-321 QAVAELMDMSLSLE
+321 QAIAELMDMSLSLG

-344 VQTGSTSFE
+344 IQTGHTSFE
-353 PQGYDVVFE
+353 PQGYDVAFD
-362 DVGFAYADGEDVLGS
+362 DVGFAYADGEDVLDG
-377 VSFKA
+377 VSFRA

-412 SGTVFVG
+412 SGAVFVG

-428 ETLLSAF
+428 ETLLSSF

-450 ENIRLGR
+450 ENIRLG
-457 KDATNEEVLAAA
+457 KKNATDEEVLAAA
-469 RAARCDEF
+469 KAARCDEF
-477 VERLPNGYDTMIGEN
+477 VERLPNGYDTLIGEN
-492 GSRLSG
+492 GGRLSG

-511 KDAPIVLLDEATASL
+511 KNAPIVLLDEATASL

-531 TYVQAALS
+531 TQVQAALS

-561 KIVVLEGGCVVEQGS
+561 KIVVLEGGRVVEQGS
-576 PAELREKPDGRY
+576 PAELREKPEGRY

-597 SEVWAL
+597 SAAWTL

>member
-1 MRACGETTEQVRRG
+1 
-15 GLKGVTAVWRSI
+15 
-27 QDTFALTDQGM
+27 M

-60 VLYFTARGFIRYLD
+60 VLYFVASDFIECLG
-74 DPSVGLPDMALFA
+74 DPAACLPSMAPYVVG
-87 VAIVAALVVMFVT
+87 IVAALAVMFVT

-106 ATYTAVYQESARKRI
+106 ATYTVVYKESARKRI

-193 IPVALTALLLT
+193 IPVALAALLLT
-204 ARIQKSHTAKKN
+204 ARVQKSHTAKKN

-221 FADGLQ
+221 FVDGLQ

-233 REIRSLNKVGVFQG
+233 REMRSLNKVGAFQSDLG
-247 ELDCRIDRFEREKID
+247 RRIDRFEREKID

-296 QVDFLVF
+296 RVDFLVF

-316 INVVL
+316 INVIL
-321 QAVAELMDMSLSLE
+321 QAVAELMDMSLSLK

-344 VQTGSTSFE
+344 IQTGSTSFE
-353 PQGYDVVFE
+353 PQGYDVAFD
-362 DVGFAYADGEDVLGS
+362 DVGFAYADGEDVLDG
-377 VSFKA
+377 VSFTA

-412 SGTVFVG
+412 SGAVFVG
-419 GVDVSTVDP
+419 GIDVSTVDP

-435 SEVFQDVVLFDDTVR
+435 SEVFQDVVLFDGTVR
-450 ENIRLGR
+450 ENIRLGK

-531 TYVQAALS
+531 THVQAALS

-576 PAELREKPDGRY
+576 PAELREKPEGRY

-597 SEVWAL
+597 SDAWAL

>member
-1 MRACGETTEQVRRG
+1 
-15 GLKGVTAVWRSI
+15 
-27 QDTFALTDQGM
+27 M

-60 VLYFTARGFIRYLD
+60 VLYFVASDFIRYLSE
-74 DPSVGLPDMALFA
+74 PAVCLPGMVPYVVG
-87 VAIVAALVVMFVT
+87 IVAALAVMFVT

-106 ATYTAVYQESARKRI
+106 ATYTVVYKESARKRI

-175 AAMMFAFD
+175 AVMMFAFD

-193 IPVALTALLLT
+193 IPVALVALLLT
-204 ARIQKSHTAKKN
+204 ARVQKSHTAKKN

-221 FADGLQ
+221 FVDGLQ

-233 REIRSLNKVGVFQG
+233 REIRSLNKVGAFQSDLG
-247 ELDCRIDRFEREKID
+247 RRIDRFEREKID

-296 QVDFLVF
+296 RVDFLVF

-316 INVVL
+316 INVIL
-321 QAVAELMDMSLSLE
+321 QAVAELMDMSLSLK

-344 VQTGSTSFE
+344 IQTGHTSFE
-353 PQGYDVVFE
+353 PQGYDVAFD
-362 DVGFAYADGEDVLGS
+362 DVGFAYADGEDVLDG
-377 VSFKA
+377 VSFTA

-412 SGTVFVG
+412 SGAVFVG

-428 ETLLSAF
+428 ETLLSSF

-450 ENIRLGR
+450 ENIRLG
-457 KDATNEEVLAAA
+457 KKNATDEEVLAAA
-469 RAARCDEF
+469 KAARCDEF
-477 VERLPNGYDTMIGEN
+477 VERLPNGYDTLIGEN
-492 GSRLSG
+492 GGRLSG

-511 KDAPIVLLDEATASL
+511 KNAPIVLLDEATASL

-531 TYVQAALS
+531 TQVQAALS

-561 KIVVLEGGCVVEQGS
+561 KIVVLEGGRVVEQGS
-576 PAELREKPDGRY
+576 PAELREKPEGRY

-597 SEVWAL
+597 SAAWAL

>member
-1 MRACGETTEQVRRG
+1 
-15 GLKGVTAVWRSI
+15 
-27 QDTFALTDQGM
+27 M

-60 VLYFTARGFIRYLD
+60 VLYFVASDFVRYLGE
-74 DPSVGLPDMALFA
+74 PAVGLPGMALYA
-87 VAIVAALVVMFVT
+87 VGIVAALAVMFVT

-106 ATYTAVYQESARKRI
+106 ATYTVVYQESARKRI

-160 TMPQIFGMGASTLVF
+160 TMPQLFGMGASTLVF
-175 AAMMFAFD
+175 AVMMFAFD

-193 IPVALTALLLT
+193 IPVALVALLLT
-204 ARIQKSHTAKKN
+204 ARVQKSHTAKKN

-221 FADGLQ
+221 FVDGLQ

-233 REIRSLNKVGVFQG
+233 REIRSLNKVGAFQSDLG
-247 ELDCRIDRFEREKID
+247 RRIDRFEREKIG

-281 IASVIVVGTMLLVTG
+281 IASVIVVGTMLLVAG
-296 QVDFLVF
+296 RVDFLVF

-316 INVVL
+316 INVIL
-321 QAVAELMDMSLSLE
+321 QAIAELMDMSLSLG

-344 VQTGSTSFE
+344 IQTGHTSFE
-353 PQGYDVVFE
+353 PQGYDVAFD
-362 DVGFAYADGEDVLGS
+362 DVGFAYADGEDVLDG

-412 SGTVFVG
+412 SGAVFVG

-428 ETLLSAF
+428 ETLLSSF

-450 ENIRLGR
+450 ENIRLG
-457 KDATNEEVLAAA
+457 KKNATDEEVLAAA
-469 RAARCDEF
+469 KAARCDEF
-477 VERLPNGYDTMIGEN
+477 VERLPNGYDTLIGEN
-492 GSRLSG
+492 GGRLSG

-511 KDAPIVLLDEATASL
+511 KNAPIVLLDEATASL

-531 TYVQAALS
+531 TQVQAALS

-561 KIVVLEGGCVVEQGS
+561 KIVVLEGGRVVEQGS
-576 PAELREKPDGRY
+576 PAELREKPEGRY

-597 SEVWAL
+597 SAAWAL

>member
-1 MRACGETTEQVRRG
+1 MTTVRRR
-15 GLKGVTAVWRSI
+15 L
-27 QDTFALTDQGM
+27 QDIFALTDQGV

-60 VLYFTARGFIRYLD
+60 VLYFVASDFIRYLD
-74 DPSVGLPDMALFA
+74 EPAVGLPGMALYA
-87 VAIVAALVVMFVT
+87 VGIVAALAVMFVT

-106 ATYTAVYQESARKRI
+106 ATYTVVYQESARKRI

-160 TMPQIFGMGASTLVF
+160 TMPQLFGMGASTLVF
-175 AAMMFAFD
+175 AVMMFAFD

-193 IPVALTALLLT
+193 IPVALAALLLT
-204 ARIQKSHTAKKN
+204 ARVQKSHTAKKN

-221 FADGLQ
+221 FVDGLQ

-233 REIRSLNKVGVFQG
+233 REIRSLNKVSAFQG
-247 ELDCRIDRFEREKID
+247 ELDHCIDRFEREKIG

-281 IASVIVVGTMLLVTG
+281 IASVIVVGTMLLVAG
-296 QVDFLVF
+296 RVDFLVF

-316 INVVL
+316 INVIL
-321 QAVAELMDMSLSLE
+321 QAIAELMDMSLSLG

-344 VQTGSTSFE
+344 IQTGHTSFE
-353 PQGYDVVFE
+353 PQGYDVAFD
-362 DVGFAYADGEDVLGS
+362 DVGFAYADGEDVLDG
-377 VSFKA
+377 VSFTA

-428 ETLLSAF
+428 ETLLSSF

-450 ENIRLGR
+450 ENIRLG
-457 KDATNEEVLAAA
+457 KKNATDEEVLAAA
-469 RAARCDEF
+469 KAARCDEF
-477 VERLPNGYDTMIGEN
+477 VERLPNGYDTLIGEN
-492 GSRLSG
+492 GGRLSG

-511 KDAPIVLLDEATASL
+511 KNAPIVLLDEATASL

-531 TYVQAALS
+531 TQVQAALS

-561 KIVVLEGGCVVEQGS
+561 KIVVLEGGRVVEQGS
-576 PAELREKPDGRY
+576 PAELREKPEGKY

-597 SEVWAL
+597 SAAWAL

>member
-1 MRACGETTEQVRRG
+1 
-15 GLKGVTAVWRSI
+15 
-27 QDTFALTDQGM
+27 M

-60 VLYFTARGFIRYLD
+60 VLYFVASDFVRYLGE
-74 DPSVGLPDMALFA
+74 PAVGLPGMAPY
-87 VAIVAALVVMFVT
+87 VVGIVAALAVMFVT

-106 ATYTAVYQESARKRI
+106 ATYTVVYKESARKRI

-193 IPVALTALLLT
+193 IPVALAALLLT
-204 ARIQKSHTAKKN
+204 ARVQKSHTAKKN

-221 FADGLQ
+221 FVDGIQ

-233 REIRSLNKVGVFQG
+233 REIRSLNKVGAFQSDLG
-247 ELDCRIDRFEREKID
+247 RRIDRFEREKIG

-296 QVDFLVF
+296 RVDFLVF

-316 INVVL
+316 INVIL
-321 QAVAELMDMSLSLE
+321 QAIAELMDMSLSLK

-344 VQTGSTSFE
+344 IQTGSTSFE
-353 PQGYDVVFE
+353 PQGYDVAFD
-362 DVGFAYADGEDVLGS
+362 DVGFAYADGEDVLDG
-377 VSFKA
+377 VSFTA

-412 SGTVFVG
+412 SGAVFVG

-428 ETLLSAF
+428 ETLLSSF

-450 ENIRLGR
+450 ENIRLG
-457 KDATNEEVLAAA
+457 KKSATDEEVLAAA
-469 RAARCDEF
+469 KAARCDEF
-477 VERLPNGYDTMIGEN
+477 VERLPNGYDTLIGEN
-492 GSRLSG
+492 GGRLSG

-511 KDAPIVLLDEATASL
+511 KNAPIVLLDEATASL

-531 TYVQAALS
+531 TQVQAALS

-561 KIVVLEGGCVVEQGS
+561 KIVVLEGGRVVEQGS
-576 PAELREKPDGRY
+576 PAELREKPEGRY

-597 SEVWAL
+597 SAAWAL

>member
-1 MRACGETTEQVRRG
+1 MA
-15 GLKGVTAVWRSI
+15 AVWRSI

-60 VLYFTARGFIRYLD
+60 VLYFAASDFIRYLD
-74 DPSVGLPDMALFA
+74 DPAVGLPDMALYA
-87 VAIVAALVVMFVT
+87 VGIVVALVVIFVT

-106 ATYTAVYQESARKRI
+106 ATYTVVYQESARKRI

-193 IPVALTALLLT
+193 IPVALVALLLT
-204 ARIQKSHTAKKN
+204 ARVQKSHTAKKN

-221 FADGLQ
+221 FVDGLQ

-233 REIRSLNKVGVFQG
+233 REIRSLNKVGAFRSDLG
-247 ELDCRIDRFEREKID
+247 RRIDRFEREKIG

-281 IASVIVVGTMLLVTG
+281 IASVIVVGTMLLVAG
-296 QVDFLVF
+296 RVDFLVF

-316 INVVL
+316 INVIL
-321 QAVAELMDMSLSLE
+321 QAVAELMDMSLSLK
-335 RMRAIENEP
+335 RMCAIENEP
-344 VQTGSTSFE
+344 IQTGSTSFE
-353 PQGYDVVFE
+353 PQGYDVAFD
-362 DVGFAYADGEDVLGS
+362 DVGFAYADGEDVLDG
-377 VSFKA
+377 VSFTA

-412 SGTVFVG
+412 SGAVFVG

-428 ETLLSAF
+428 ETLLSSF

-450 ENIRLGR
+450 ENIRLG
-457 KDATNEEVLAAA
+457 KKNATDEEVLAAA

-477 VERLPNGYDTMIGEN
+477 VERLPNDYDTMIGEN

-511 KDAPIVLLDEATASL
+511 KNAPIVLLDEATASL

-531 TYVQAALS
+531 TQVQAALS

-561 KIVVLEGGCVVEQGS
+561 KIVVLEGGRVVEQGS
-576 PAELREKPDGRY
+576 PAELREKPEGRY

-597 SEVWAL
+597 SAAWAL

>member
-1 MRACGETTEQVRRG
+1 M
-15 GLKGVTAVWRSI
+15 TAVWRRI
-27 QDTFALTDQGM
+27 QDAFALTDQGM
-38 KDFMRGAGFCALA
+38 KDFMHGAGFCALA

-60 VLYFTARGFIRYLD
+60 VLCFAASDFIRYLD
-74 DPSVGLPDMALFA
+74 DPAVGLPDMALYA
-87 VAIVAALVVMFVT
+87 VGIVVALVVMFVT

-106 ATYTAVYQESARKRI
+106 ATYTVVYQESARKRI

-193 IPVALTALLLT
+193 IPVALAALLLT
-204 ARIQKSHTAKKN
+204 TRIQKSHTAKKN

-435 SEVFQDVVLFDDTVR
+435 SEAFQDVVLFDDTVR
-450 ENIRLGR
+450 ENIRLGK

-477 VERLPNGYDTMIGEN
+477 VDRLPNGYDTMIGEN

-531 TYVQAALS
+531 THVQAALS

-576 PAELREKPDGRY
+576 SAELRGKPDGRY

-597 SEVWAL
+597 SEAWVL

>member
-1 MRACGETTEQVRRG
+1 
-15 GLKGVTAVWRSI
+15 
-27 QDTFALTDQGM
+27 M

-60 VLYFTARGFIRYLD
+60 VLYFVASDFVRYLSE
-74 DPSVGLPDMALFA
+74 PAVGLPGM
-87 VAIVAALVVMFVT
+87 VPYVVGIVAALAVMFVT

-106 ATYTAVYQESARKRI
+106 ATYTVVYKESARKRI

-175 AAMMFAFD
+175 AVMMFAFD

-193 IPVALTALLLT
+193 ISVALAALLLT
-204 ARIQKSHTAKKN
+204 ARVQKSHTAKKN

-221 FADGLQ
+221 FVDGLQ

-233 REIRSLNKVGVFQG
+233 REIRSLNKVGAFQSDLG
-247 ELDCRIDRFEREKID
+247 RRIDRFEREKIG

-281 IASVIVVGTMLLVTG
+281 IASVIVVGTMLLVAG
-296 QVDFLVF
+296 RVDFLVF

-316 INVVL
+316 INVIL
-321 QAVAELMDMSLSLE
+321 QAIAELMDMSLSLG

-344 VQTGSTSFE
+344 IQTGHTSFE
-353 PQGYDVVFE
+353 PQGYDVAFD
-362 DVGFAYADGEDVLGS
+362 DVGFAYADGEDVLDG
-377 VSFKA
+377 VSFTA

-412 SGTVFVG
+412 SGAVFVG

-428 ETLLSAF
+428 ETLLSSF

-450 ENIRLGR
+450 ENIRLG
-457 KDATNEEVLAAA
+457 KKNATDEEVLAAA
-469 RAARCDEF
+469 KAARCDEF
-477 VERLPNGYDTMIGEN
+477 VERLPNGYDTLIGEN
-492 GSRLSG
+492 GGRLSG

-511 KDAPIVLLDEATASL
+511 KNAPIVLLDEATASL

-531 TYVQAALS
+531 TQVQAALS

-561 KIVVLEGGCVVEQGS
+561 KIVVLEGGRVVEQGS
-576 PAELREKPDGRY
+576 PAELREKPEGRY

-597 SEVWAL
+597 SAAWAL

>member
-1 MRACGETTEQVRRG
+1 
-15 GLKGVTAVWRSI
+15 
-27 QDTFALTDQGM
+27 M

-60 VLYFTARGFIRYLD
+60 VLYFVASDFVRYLGE
-74 DPSVGLPDMALFA
+74 PAVGLPGMALYA
-87 VAIVAALVVMFVT
+87 VGIVAALAVMFVT

-106 ATYTAVYQESARKRI
+106 ATYTVVYQESARKRI

-160 TMPQIFGMGASTLVF
+160 TMPQLFGMGASTLVL
-175 AAMMFAFD
+175 AVMMFAFD

-193 IPVALTALLLT
+193 IPVALVALLLT
-204 ARIQKSHTAKKN
+204 ARVQKSHTAKKN

-221 FADGLQ
+221 FVDGLQ

-233 REIRSLNKVGVFQG
+233 REIRSLNKVSAFQG
-247 ELDCRIDRFEREKID
+247 ELDHCIDRFEREKIG

-281 IASVIVVGTMLLVTG
+281 IASVIVVGTMLLVAG
-296 QVDFLVF
+296 RVDFLVF

-316 INVVL
+316 INVIL
-321 QAVAELMDMSLSLE
+321 QAIAELMDMSLSLG

-344 VQTGSTSFE
+344 IQTGRTSFE
-353 PQGYDVVFE
+353 PQGYDVAFD
-362 DVGFAYADGEDVLGS
+362 DVGFAYADGEDVLDG
-377 VSFKA
+377 VSFTA

-412 SGTVFVG
+412 SGAVFVG

-428 ETLLSAF
+428 ETLLSSF

-450 ENIRLGR
+450 ENIRLG
-457 KDATNEEVLAAA
+457 KKNATDEEVLAAA
-469 RAARCDEF
+469 KAARCDEF
-477 VERLPNGYDTMIGEN
+477 VERLPNGYDTLIGEN
-492 GSRLSG
+492 GGRLSG

-511 KDAPIVLLDEATASL
+511 KNAPIVLLDEATASL

-531 TYVQAALS
+531 TQVQAALS

-561 KIVVLEGGCVVEQGS
+561 KIVVLEGGRVVEQGS
-576 PAELREKPDGRY
+576 PAELREKPEGRY

-597 SEVWAL
+597 SAAWAL

>member
-1 MRACGETTEQVRRG
+1 
-15 GLKGVTAVWRSI
+15 
-27 QDTFALTDQGM
+27 M

-60 VLYFTARGFIRYLD
+60 VLYFVASDFVRYLGE
-74 DPSVGLPDMALFA
+74 PAVGLPGMAFCA
-87 VAIVAALVVMFVT
+87 VGIVAALAVMFVT

-106 ATYTAVYQESARKRI
+106 ATYTVVYQESARKRI

-160 TMPQIFGMGASTLVF
+160 TMPQLFGMGASTLVF
-175 AAMMFAFD
+175 AVMMFAFD

-193 IPVALTALLLT
+193 IPVALVALLLT
-204 ARIQKSHTAKKN
+204 ARVQKSHTAKKN

-221 FADGLQ
+221 FVDGLQ

-233 REIRSLNKVGVFQG
+233 REIRSLNKVSAFQG
-247 ELDCRIDRFEREKID
+247 ELDHCIDRFEREKIG

-281 IASVIVVGTMLLVTG
+281 IASVIVVGTMLLVAG
-296 QVDFLVF
+296 RVDFLVF

-316 INVVL
+316 INVIL
-321 QAVAELMDMSLSLE
+321 QAIAELMDMSLSLG

-344 VQTGSTSFE
+344 IQTGRTSFE
-353 PQGYDVVFE
+353 PQGYDVVFD
-362 DVGFAYADGEDVLGS
+362 DVCFAYADGEDVLDG
-377 VSFKA
+377 VSFTA

-412 SGTVFVG
+412 SGAVFVG

-428 ETLLSAF
+428 ETLLSSF

-450 ENIRLGR
+450 ENIRLG
-457 KDATNEEVLAAA
+457 KKNATDEEVLAAA
-469 RAARCDEF
+469 KAARCDEF
-477 VERLPNGYDTMIGEN
+477 VERLPNGYDTLIGEN
-492 GSRLSG
+492 GGRLSG

-511 KDAPIVLLDEATASL
+511 KNAPIVLLDEATASL

-531 TYVQAALS
+531 TQVQAALS

-561 KIVVLEGGCVVEQGS
+561 KIVVLEGGRVVEQGS
-576 PAELREKPDGRY
+576 PAELREKPEGRY

-597 SEVWAL
+597 SAAWAL

>member
-1 MRACGETTEQVRRG
+1 MA
-15 GLKGVTAVWRSI
+15 AVWRRI
-27 QDTFALTDQGM
+27 QDAFALTDQGM

-60 VLYFTARGFIRYLD
+60 VLYFVASDFIGCLG
-74 DPSVGLPDMALFA
+74 DPAVCLPSMAPYVVGIVVALA
-87 VAIVAALVVMFVT
+87 VMFVT

-106 ATYTAVYQESARKRI
+106 ATYTVVYKESARKRI

-193 IPVALTALLLT
+193 IPVALVALLLT
-204 ARIQKSHTAKKN
+204 ARVQKSHTAKKN

-221 FADGLQ
+221 FVDGLQ

-233 REIRSLNKVGVFQG
+233 REIRSLNKVGAFQSDLG
-247 ELDCRIDRFEREKID
+247 RRIDRFEREKIG

-281 IASVIVVGTMLLVTG
+281 IASVIVVGTMLLVAG
-296 QVDFLVF
+296 RVDFLVF

-316 INVVL
+316 INVIL
-321 QAVAELMDMSLSLE
+321 QAIAELMDMSLSLG

-344 VQTGSTSFE
+344 IQTGSTSFE
-353 PQGYDVVFE
+353 PQGYDVAF
-362 DVGFAYADGEDVLGS
+362 DNVGFAYADGEDVLDG
-377 VSFKA
+377 VSFTA

-412 SGTVFVG
+412 SGAVFVG

-428 ETLLSAF
+428 ETLLSSF

-450 ENIRLGR
+450 ENIRLG
-457 KDATNEEVLAAA
+457 KKNATDEEVLAAA
-469 RAARCDEF
+469 KAARCDEF
-477 VERLPNGYDTMIGEN
+477 VERLPNGYDTLIGEN
-492 GSRLSG
+492 GGRLSG

-511 KDAPIVLLDEATASL
+511 KNAPIVLLDEATASL

-531 TYVQAALS
+531 TQVQAALS

-561 KIVVLEGGCVVEQGS
+561 KIVVLEGGSVVEQGS
-576 PAELREKPDGRY
+576 PAELREKPEGRY

-597 SEVWAL
+597 SAAWAL

>member
-1 MRACGETTEQVRRG
+1 MTTVRRR
-15 GLKGVTAVWRSI
+15 L
-27 QDTFALTDQGM
+27 QDIFALTDQGM

-60 VLYFTARGFIRYLD
+60 VLYFVASDFVRYLGE
-74 DPSVGLPDMALFA
+74 PAVGLPGMALYA
-87 VAIVAALVVMFVT
+87 VGIVAALAVMFVT

-106 ATYTAVYQESARKRI
+106 ATYTVVYQESARKRI

-160 TMPQIFGMGASTLVF
+160 TMPQLFGMGASTLVF
-175 AAMMFAFD
+175 AVMMFAFD

-193 IPVALTALLLT
+193 IPVALVALLLT
-204 ARIQKSHTAKKN
+204 ARVQKSHTAKKN

-221 FADGLQ
+221 FVDGLQ

-233 REIRSLNKVGVFQG
+233 REIRSLNKVSAFQG
-247 ELDCRIDRFEREKID
+247 ELDHCIDRFEREKIG

-281 IASVIVVGTMLLVTG
+281 IASVIVVGTMLLVAG
-296 QVDFLVF
+296 RVDFLVF

-316 INVVL
+316 INVIL
-321 QAVAELMDMSLSLE
+321 QAIAELMDMSLSLG

-344 VQTGSTSFE
+344 IQTGHTSFE
-353 PQGYDVVFE
+353 PQGYDVAFD
-362 DVGFAYADGEDVLGS
+362 DVGFAYADGEDVLDG
-377 VSFKA
+377 VSFTA

-412 SGTVFVG
+412 SGAVFVG

-428 ETLLSAF
+428 ETLLSSF

-450 ENIRLGR
+450 ENIRLG
-457 KDATNEEVLAAA
+457 KKNATDEEVLAAA
-469 RAARCDEF
+469 KAARCDEF
-477 VERLPNGYDTMIGEN
+477 VERLPNGYDTLIGEN
-492 GSRLSG
+492 GGRLSG

-511 KDAPIVLLDEATASL
+511 KNAPIVLLDEATASL

-531 TYVQAALS
+531 TQVQAALS

-561 KIVVLEGGCVVEQGS
+561 KIVVLEGGRVVEQGS
-576 PAELREKPDGRY
+576 PAELREKPEGRY

-597 SEVWAL
+597 SAAWAL

>member
-1 MRACGETTEQVRRG
+1 M
-15 GLKGVTAVWRSI
+15 TAVWRRI
-27 QDTFALTDQGM
+27 QDAFALTDQGM
-38 KDFMRGAGFCALA
+38 KDFIRGAGFCALA

-60 VLYFTARGFIRYLD
+60 VLYFVASDFIRYLD
-74 DPSVGLPDMALFA
+74 NPSVGLPGMALYA
-87 VAIVAALVVMFVT
+87 AGIVAALAVMFVT

-106 ATYTAVYQESARKRI
+106 GTYTVVYQESARKRI
-121 AIAERL
+121 SIAERL

-175 AAMMFAFD
+175 AVMMFAFD

-193 IPVALTALLLT
+193 IPVALVALLLT
-204 ARIQKSHTAKKN
+204 AHIQKSHTVKKN

-221 FADGLQ
+221 FADALQ

-233 REIRSLNKVGVFQG
+233 REIRSLNKVGAFQD
-247 ELDCRIDRFEREKID
+247 ELDCRIDRFEREKIG

-281 IASVIVVGTMLLVTG
+281 IASVIVVGTVLLVAG

-316 INVVL
+316 INVIL
-321 QAVAELMDMSLSLE
+321 QAIAELMDMSLSLE

-344 VQTGSTSFE
+344 IQTGHTSFE

-412 SGTVFVG
+412 SGAIFVG

-450 ENIRLGR
+450 ENIRLGK

-597 SEVWAL
+597 SEAWVL

>member
-1 MRACGETTEQVRRG
+1 
-15 GLKGVTAVWRSI
+15 
-27 QDTFALTDQGM
+27 
-38 KDFMRGAGFCALA
+38 MRGAGFCALA

-60 VLYFTARGFIRYLD
+60 VLYFVASDFVRYLG
-74 DPSVGLPDMALFA
+74 DPAVGLPGMALYA
-87 VAIVAALVVMFVT
+87 AGIVAALAVMFVT

-106 ATYTAVYQESARKRI
+106 ATYTVVYQESARKRI

-160 TMPQIFGMGASTLVF
+160 TMPQLFGMGASTLVF
-175 AAMMFAFD
+175 AVMMFAFD
-183 WRLAASALWP
+183 WRLAASALWS
-193 IPVALTALLLT
+193 IPVALVALLLT
-204 ARIQKSHTAKKN
+204 ARVQKSHTAKKN

-221 FADGLQ
+221 FVDGLQ

-233 REIRSLNKVGVFQG
+233 REIRSLNKVSAFQG
-247 ELDCRIDRFEREKID
+247 ELDHCIDRFEREKIG

-281 IASVIVVGTMLLVTG
+281 IASVIVVGTMLLVAG
-296 QVDFLVF
+296 RVDFLVF

-316 INVVL
+316 INVIL
-321 QAVAELMDMSLSLE
+321 QAIAELMDMSLSLG

-344 VQTGSTSFE
+344 IQTGHTSFE
-353 PQGYDVVFE
+353 PQGYDVAFD
-362 DVGFAYADGEDVLGS
+362 DVGFAYADGEDVLDG

-412 SGTVFVG
+412 SGAVFVG
-419 GVDVSTVDP
+419 GVDVSTADP
-428 ETLLSAF
+428 ETLLSSF

-450 ENIRLGR
+450 ENIRLG
-457 KDATNEEVLAAA
+457 KKNATDEEVLAAA
-469 RAARCDEF
+469 KAARCDEF
-477 VERLPNGYDTMIGEN
+477 VERLPNGYDTLIGEN
-492 GSRLSG
+492 GGRLSG

-511 KDAPIVLLDEATASL
+511 KNAPIVLLDEATASL

-531 TYVQAALS
+531 TQVQAALS

-561 KIVVLEGGCVVEQGS
+561 KIVVLEGGRVVEQGS
-576 PAELREKPDGRY
+576 PAELREKPEGRY

-597 SEVWAL
+597 SAAWAL

>member
-1 MRACGETTEQVRRG
+1 
-15 GLKGVTAVWRSI
+15 
-27 QDTFALTDQGM
+27 
-38 KDFMRGAGFCALA
+38 MRGAGFCALA

-60 VLYFTARGFIRYLD
+60 VLYFVASDFVRYLGE
-74 DPSVGLPDMALFA
+74 PAVGLPGMALYA
-87 VAIVAALVVMFVT
+87 VGIVAALAVMFVT

-106 ATYTAVYQESARKRI
+106 ATYTVVYQESARKRI

-160 TMPQIFGMGASTLVF
+160 TMPQLFGMGASTLVF
-175 AAMMFAFD
+175 AVMMFAFD

-193 IPVALTALLLT
+193 IPVALVALLLT
-204 ARIQKSHTAKKN
+204 ARVQKSHTAKKN

-221 FADGLQ
+221 FVDGLQ

-233 REIRSLNKVGVFQG
+233 REIRSLNKVSAFQG
-247 ELDCRIDRFEREKID
+247 ELDHCIDRFEREKIG

-281 IASVIVVGTMLLVTG
+281 IASVIVVGTMLLVAG
-296 QVDFLVF
+296 RVDFLVF

-316 INVVL
+316 INVIL
-321 QAVAELMDMSLSLE
+321 QAIAELMDMSLSLG

-344 VQTGSTSFE
+344 IQTGHTSFE
-353 PQGYDVVFE
+353 PQGYDVAFD
-362 DVGFAYADGEDVLGS
+362 DVGFAYADGEDVLDG
-377 VSFKA
+377 VSFTA

-412 SGTVFVG
+412 SGAVFVG

-428 ETLLSAF
+428 ETLLSSF

-450 ENIRLGR
+450 ENIRLG
-457 KDATNEEVLAAA
+457 KKNATDEEVLAAA
-469 RAARCDEF
+469 KAARCDEF
-477 VERLPNGYDTMIGEN
+477 VERLPNGYDTLIGEN
-492 GSRLSG
+492 GGRLSG

-511 KDAPIVLLDEATASL
+511 KNAPIVLLDEATASL

-531 TYVQAALS
+531 TQVQAALS

-561 KIVVLEGGCVVEQGS
+561 KIVVLEGGRVVEQGS
-576 PAELREKPDGRY
+576 PAELREKPEGRY

-597 SEVWAL
+597 SAAWAL

>member
-1 MRACGETTEQVRRG
+1 
-15 GLKGVTAVWRSI
+15 
-27 QDTFALTDQGM
+27 M

-60 VLYFTARGFIRYLD
+60 VLYFVASDFVRYLSE
-74 DPSVGLPDMALFA
+74 PAVGLPGM
-87 VAIVAALVVMFVT
+87 VPYVVGIVAALAVMFVT

-106 ATYTAVYQESARKRI
+106 ATYTVVYKESARKRI

-193 IPVALTALLLT
+193 IPVALVALLLT
-204 ARIQKSHTAKKN
+204 ARVQKSHTAKKN

-221 FADGLQ
+221 FVDGLQ

-233 REIRSLNKVGVFQG
+233 REIRSLNKVGAFQSDLG
-247 ELDCRIDRFEREKID
+247 RRIDRFEREKIG

-281 IASVIVVGTMLLVTG
+281 SACVIVVGTMLLVAG
-296 QVDFLVF
+296 RVDFLVF

-316 INVVL
+316 INVIL
-321 QAVAELMDMSLSLE
+321 QAIAELMDMSLSLG

-344 VQTGSTSFE
+344 IQTGHTSFE
-353 PQGYDVVFE
+353 PQGYDVAFD
-362 DVGFAYADGEDVLGS
+362 DVGFAYADGEDVLDG
-377 VSFKA
+377 VSFTA

-412 SGTVFVG
+412 SGAVFVG

-428 ETLLSAF
+428 ETLLSSF

-450 ENIRLGR
+450 ENIRLG
-457 KDATNEEVLAAA
+457 KKSATDEEVLAAA
-469 RAARCDEF
+469 KAAHCDEF
-477 VERLPNGYDTMIGEN
+477 VERLPNGYDTLIGEN
-492 GSRLSG
+492 GGRLSG

-511 KDAPIVLLDEATASL
+511 KNAPIVLLDEATASL

-531 TYVQAALS
+531 TQVQAALS

-561 KIVVLEGGCVVEQGS
+561 KIVVLEGGRVVEQGS
-576 PAELREKPDGRY
+576 PAELREKPEGRY

-597 SEVWAL
+597 SATWAL

>member
-1 MRACGETTEQVRRG
+1 MA
-15 GLKGVTAVWRSI
+15 AVWRRI
-27 QDTFALTDQGM
+27 QDAFALTDQGM

-60 VLYFTARGFIRYLD
+60 VLYFVASDFVRYLGE
-74 DPSVGLPDMALFA
+74 PAVGLPDMAPY
-87 VAIVAALVVMFVT
+87 VVGIVAALAVMFVT

-106 ATYTAVYQESARKRI
+106 ATYTVVYKESARKRI

-193 IPVALTALLLT
+193 IPVALVALLLT
-204 ARIQKSHTAKKN
+204 ARVQKSHTAKKN

-221 FADGLQ
+221 FVDGLQ

-233 REIRSLNKVGVFQG
+233 REIRSLNKVGAFQSDLG
-247 ELDCRIDRFEREKID
+247 RRIDCFEREKIG

-296 QVDFLVF
+296 RVDFLVF

-316 INVVL
+316 INVIL
-321 QAVAELMDMSLSLE
+321 QAVAELMDMSLSLK
-335 RMRAIENEP
+335 RMCAIENEP
-344 VQTGSTSFE
+344 IQTGSTSFE
-353 PQGYDVVFE
+353 PQGYDVAFD
-362 DVGFAYADGEDVLGS
+362 DVGFAYADGEDVLDG
-377 VSFKA
+377 VSFTA

-412 SGTVFVG
+412 SGAVFVG

-428 ETLLSAF
+428 ETLLSSF

-450 ENIRLGR
+450 ENIRLG
-457 KDATNEEVLAAA
+457 KKNATDEEVLAAA
-469 RAARCDEF
+469 KVARCDEF
-477 VERLPNGYDTMIGEN
+477 VERLPNGYDTLIGEN
-492 GSRLSG
+492 GGRLSG

-511 KDAPIVLLDEATASL
+511 KNAPIVLLDEATASL

-531 TYVQAALS
+531 TQVQAALS

-561 KIVVLEGGCVVEQGS
+561 KIVVLEGGRVVEQGS
-576 PAELREKPDGRY
+576 PAELREKPEGRY

-597 SEVWAL
+597 SAAWAL